1 MVGCERQIAQRSH
14 QAQTGGSPMA
24 VLKVIELMADSSK
37 SWEDATQ
44 IAVTKAGK
52 SLKGIKSV
60 WVKDFSAK
68 VNKSGKVE
76 SYRVNVKLSFE
87 VQD

>member
-1 MVGCERQIAQRSH
+1 MS
-14 QAQTGGSPMA
+14 

-44 IAVTKAGK
+44 NAVTKAGK

-60 WVKDFSAK
+60 WVKDMSATVDGK
-68 VNKSGKVE
+68 GKVT
-76 SYRVNVKLSFE
+76 SYRVGVKLSFE
-87 VQD
+87 VKD